1 MAELEEKLL
10 NKYHLKPEVWWR
22 YIDDIFM
29 VWEHGEENLQEFI
42 KYLNSQHPSI
52 KFTFEYSPK
61 SVNFLDV
68 QVIRVNDKLVTDLY
82 VKPTDTHQYLD
93 ASSCLVFHSKKAIP
107 YSQALRLNRICSEPA
122 FFDQRCDQ
130 LALWLKK
137 RGYSDKLVRQEIL
150 KARKPKRDDL
160 LFREQEDKKS
170 RGGKLVFN
178 LTYHPAL
185 SRIKNIL
192 RDIYSCTSHWS
203 N

>member
-1 MAELEEKLL
+1 MAPQYAIIFMAELEEKLL

-130 LALWLKK
+130 LALWLNKPHAEWTYLMMK
-137 RGYSDKLVRQEIL
+137 VR
-150 KARKPKRDDL
+150 
-160 LFREQEDKKS
+160 
-170 RGGKLVFN
+170 
-178 LTYHPAL
+178 
-185 SRIKNIL
+185 
-192 RDIYSCTSHWS
+192 
-203 N
+203 